1 MASWAGFGRFLID
14 ALKAYGTPPAPPPVV
29 PFPTKPEPPPVVDAP
44 VAPPAPV
51 LTLEQRFGDQ
61 VRAIYAEE
69 LRRMPDPMELW
80 EGMQLLN
87 DGRADELRANLQG
100 RGRA

>member
-14 ALKAYGTPPAPPPVV
+14 ALKAYGTPPPPTVV
-29 PFPTKPEPPPVVDAP
+29 PFPTPPSAPPP
-44 VAPPAPV
+44 VAPPPPDAPPV

-69 LRRMPDPMELW
+69 LRRMPDAMELW
-80 EGMQLLN
+80 EGMQLLEK
-87 DGRADELRANLQG
+87 GRADELRANLKG
-100 RGRA
+100 RK